1 MNDVTQSATRPA
13 ATRAAPPGRLAL
25 IRKRYFRT
33 PIQALTSVL
42 GLGLLAWIVWNLL
55 NWAVFSA
62 VFDAEATA
70 ETCRVAGG
78 ACWTVIAQRWR
89 IILFGLYPFDQQWRS
104 ALACVVVV
112 AMVVLSCLPAFWT
125 GRRLAA
131 VWVIGTGAFYV
142 LMKGGVL
149 GLPYIGEE
157 KWGGLALTLFI
168 FVTTCLIGFPLSIL
182 LALLRR
188 SELPVISKG
197 VGLLIDAVRSL
208 PLLSILFAFAV
219 VVPFM
224 LPGWLQAGKLYRVI
238 FGSALFFAAYQAE
251 IIRGGMQGV
260 ATGQEEAAKSLG
272 IGYWHRISRILLP
285 QAMRNALPATIN
297 QFVISFK
304 ETSLVI
310 VVGFFEILASGN
322 AAYGTGEWTFAY
334 REVYAFIALIYFVF
348 VFSLSRYGAFLERRM
363 AVGKF

>member
-1 MNDVTQSATRPA
+1 MTDTSQARLT
-13 ATRAAPPGRLAL
+13 TTTPGWVEN
-25 IRKRYFRT
+25 IRRRYFPT
-33 PIQALTSVL
+33 PIQAVISVL
-42 GLGLLAWIVWNLL
+42 GLGLLGWILWNLL
-55 NWAVFSA
+55 DWAVFSA
-62 VFDAEATA
+62 VWDPQASP
-70 ETCRVAGG
+70 ETCRAAQG

-112 AMVVLSCLPAFWT
+112 AMVVLSCVPAFW
-125 GRRLAA
+125 RPLRLAA
-131 VWVIGTGAFYV
+131 VWGIGTALFYT

-149 GLPYIGEE
+149 GLPLIGEE

-168 FVTTCLIGFPLSIL
+168 FVATCLIGFPLSIVF
-182 LALLRR
+182 ALLRR

-197 VGLLIDAVRSL
+197 IGLLIDAVRSL

-224 LPGWLQAGKLYRVI
+224 LPGWLQTGKLYRVI

-260 ATGQEEAAKSLG
+260 ALGQDEAAKSLG
-272 IGYWHRISRILLP
+272 IGYWHRISRIILP

-322 AAYGTGEWTFAY
+322 AAYGTGDWTFAY

-348 VFSLSRYGAFLERRM
+348 VFSLSRYGTFLERRM
-363 AVGKF
+363 AVGAL

>member
-1 MNDVTQSATRPA
+1 MTSFPNAVPQDRRFGLLEMARRRYFPTPLQSLISA
-13 ATRAAPPGRLAL
+13 ACLAL
-25 IRKRYFRT
+25 
-33 PIQALTSVL
+33 LV
-42 GLGLLAWIVWNLL
+42 WIVWNLL
-55 NWAVFSA
+55 DWAFFSA
-62 VFDAEATA
+62 VFSPAATA
-70 ETCRVAGG
+70 QDCRAADG

-89 IILFGLYPFDQQWRS
+89 IIFFGLYPYAEQWRS
-104 ALACVVVV
+104 ALACVTVV
-112 AMVVLSCLPAFWT
+112 AMIVLSCLPSFWT

-131 VWVIGTGAFYV
+131 VWIIGTTTFYV

-149 GLPYIGEE
+149 GLSYVGEE
-157 KWGGLALTLFI
+157 AWGGLALTLFI
-168 FVTTCLIGFPLSIL
+168 FVGTCLIGFPLSIV
-182 LALLRR
+182 LALMRR
-188 SELPVISKG
+188 SKLPVISKG
-197 VGLLIDAVRSL
+197 TGMLIDTVRSL

-224 LPGWLQAGKLYRVI
+224 LPNMLQGGKLYRVI
-238 FGSALFFAAYQAE
+238 FGAALFFSAYQAE
-251 IIRGGMQGV
+251 IIRGGLQGV
-260 ATGQEEAAKSLG
+260 PQGQEEAAMALG
-272 IGYWHRISRILLP
+272 MRYWHRISRILMP

-348 VFSLSRYGAFLERRM
+348 VFSLSRYGAYLERRM
-363 AVGKF
+363 AIGSR